1 MKKLTAKRKE
11 IIWAMMNSFEI
22 ARFEMEQYEEYS
34 EEDVRIVMKILQKR
48 LKMD

>member
-22 ARFEMEQYEEYS
+22 ARFECEQYEEYT
-34 EEDVRIVMKILQKR
+34 EDEVRIVMDILATR
-48 LKMD
+48 LKLD

>member
-11 IIWAMMNSFEI
+11 IVWTMMNSFEI

-34 EEDVRIVMKILQKR
+34 EEEVRIVMQILEKR
-48 LKMD
+48 LKLE

>member
-1 MKKLTAKRKE
+1 MNLTAKRKE

-34 EEDVRIVMKILQKR
+34 EQEVRIVMQILEKR
-48 LKMD
+48 LKLE